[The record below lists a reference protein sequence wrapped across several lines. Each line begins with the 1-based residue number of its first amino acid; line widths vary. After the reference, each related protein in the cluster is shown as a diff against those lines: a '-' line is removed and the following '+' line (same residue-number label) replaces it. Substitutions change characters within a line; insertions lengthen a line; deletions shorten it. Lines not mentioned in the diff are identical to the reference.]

1 MQADAPEPP
10 APSPPP
16 ISRDVRPSPGSWWRH
31 VWKISVGAALAV
43 GVFALL
49 IALTLAQ
56 LAESDT
62 SHKVLRRAVASLTE
76 VDQFLADNEQELRAG
91 AAQAREEG
99 VTLPDYPLQVTLT
112 PAEAALPVGELRDV
126 VLDRSATKVYEEG
139 MSAFEAEGRGA
150 DIGFF
155 SAAGSVKYSLGILED
170 DTYDML
176 RLVVGGL
183 AGSTLLLA
191 ILLVLLTRGYGRLA
205 SLGAAV
211 SFGALP
217 FLVLAVTARFV
228 LRLASEGEGDYVVV
242 QLLDLGKD
250 MAWLPIRHGMAFSG
264 LGLAF
269 LIIGASVAWWTDVQ
283 IAARQRAYRY
293 ESPPPPPAAAGES

>member
-228 LRLASEGEGDYVVV
+228 LRLASEGEGDYERTEARI
-242 QLLDLGKD
+242 QALL
-250 MAWLPIRHGMAFSG
+250 R
-264 LGLAF
+264 
-269 LIIGASVAWWTDVQ
+269 
-283 IAARQRAYRY
+283 
-293 ESPPPPPAAAGES
+293 EAAASAR